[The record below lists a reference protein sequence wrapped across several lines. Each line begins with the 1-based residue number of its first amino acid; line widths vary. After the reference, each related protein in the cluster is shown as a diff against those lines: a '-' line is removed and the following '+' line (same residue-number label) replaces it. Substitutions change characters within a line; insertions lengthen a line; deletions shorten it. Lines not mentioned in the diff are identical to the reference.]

1 MNSISNSEVE
11 PEAPAAEYSAFKER
25 SVSKVLASLLPFL
38 KPYKARILLALSC
51 LAIAKLAN
59 LTLPWLMKH
68 LVDSMNV
75 EKKLMMLPVALLLS
89 YGLAR
94 LSMTLFTELRQII
107 FARVMARSSRSVMLK
122 VFSHLHSLSLRFHLN
137 RKTGG
142 VSRDVERGG
151 GAISDLLDW
160 TLYTILPTLFEVI
173 LVTTIFVVAYDIGFA
188 LITIATLIGY
198 IIWTFKVTEWRT
210 RFYRDAVDADSKA
223 SARAVDSLLN
233 FETVKYFNNE
243 KLEARR
249 YDESLQQMENA
260 TVKSLK
266 TLAVLNVGQSAIVG
280 LGVTAMMWRAS
291 QGVVDGSL
299 TIGDLVLV
307 NAYLLQLSAPL
318 NYLGMMYREVKQAMT
333 NIDRLF
339 GLLHEHQD
347 VKDKPDATIFKANNA
362 SIEFKQVN
370 FSYDPRREILQDL
383 SFFIPPG
390 KTLAV
395 VGHSGSGKSTI
406 TRLLYRFYDVNA
418 GSILING
425 MDIRDMSQDS
435 LRAHIGI
442 VPQDTV
448 LFNDDI
454 HYNIRYGRP
463 TASDEDIISAAKA
476 AQLHPFIS
484 HLPDGYQSSVGE
496 RGLKLS
502 GGEKQRVSIARALLK
517 NPPIMMFDE
526 ATSALDSASERAIQ
540 TELDQI
546 AIGRTTLIIAHR
558 LSTIMNAD
566 EIVVLEA
573 GRVIERGTHHA
584 LLNAKGHYAAM
595 WNLQQQSQAEE
606 TVFAD

>member
-1 MNSISNSEVE
+1 MNSIPNSDIV
-11 PEAPAAEYSAFKER
+11 PEATNTNYGVFQER

-38 KPYKARILLALSC
+38 KPYKARILLALGC
-51 LAIAKLAN
+51 LALAKVAN
-59 LTLPWLMKH
+59 LTLPWIMKQ
-68 LVDSMNV
+68 LVDSMNIKNSLLV
-75 EKKLMMLPVALLLS
+75 LPVALLMA

-94 LSMTLFTELRQII
+94 LTMTLFTELRQII
-107 FARVMARSSRSVMLK
+107 FARVMARSARHVMLK
-122 VFSHLHSLSLRFHLN
+122 VFRHLHSLSLRFHLN

-151 GAISDLLDW
+151 SAISDLLDW
-160 TLYTILPTLFEVI
+160 TLYTILPTLLEVT
-173 LVTTIFVVAYDIGFA
+173 LVTIIFVVAYDIGFA
-188 LITIATLIGY
+188 LITLVTLISY

-243 KLEARR
+243 KLEAKR
-249 YDESLQQMENA
+249 YDDSLQQMENA

-280 LGVTAMMWRAS
+280 LGVTLMMMRAS

-339 GLLHEHQD
+339 GLLHEHQE
-347 VKDKPDATIFKANNA
+347 VKDKPDAIVFQSDSA
-362 SIEFKQVN
+362 SIAFNHVN

-406 TRLLYRFYDVNA
+406 TRLMYRFYDVSA
-418 GSILING
+418 GSILINNI
-425 MDIRDMSQDS
+425 DIRDMSQDS

-463 TASDEDIISAAKA
+463 AASDEEIIAAAKA
-476 AQLHPFIS
+476 AQLHRFIS
-484 HLPDGYQSSVGE
+484 HLPDGYQTSVGE

-540 TELDQI
+540 NELDQI
-546 AIGRTTLIIAHR
+546 AMGRTTLIIAHR

-566 EIVVLEA
+566 EIIVLDA
-573 GRVIERGTHHA
+573 GRVIERGSHHS
-584 LLNAKGHYAAM
+584 LLNARGHYAAM
-595 WNLQQQSQAEE
+595 WNLQQQHQDEN
-606 TVFAD
+606 

>member
-1 MNSISNSEVE
+1 MNSIQNPDIV
-11 PEAPAAEYSAFKER
+11 PETTNTDYGAFQER

-51 LAIAKLAN
+51 LALAKVAN
-59 LTLPWLMKH
+59 LTLPWIMKQ
-68 LVDSMNV
+68 LVDSMNI
-75 EKKLMMLPVALLLS
+75 EKSLLVLPVALLMA

-94 LSMTLFTELRQII
+94 LTMTLFTELRQII
-107 FARVMARSSRSVMLK
+107 FARVMARSARHVMLK
-122 VFSHLHSLSLRFHLN
+122 VFRHLHSLSLRFHLN

-151 GAISDLLDW
+151 SAISDLLDW
-160 TLYTILPTLFEVI
+160 TLYTILPTLLEVT
-173 LVTTIFVVAYDIGFA
+173 LVTIIFVVAYDVGFA
-188 LITIATLIGY
+188 LITIATLVSY

-210 RFYRDAVDADSKA
+210 RFYRDAVEADSKA

-233 FETVKYFNNE
+233 FETIKYFNNE
-243 KLEARR
+243 KLEAKR
-249 YDESLQQMENA
+249 YDDSLQQMENA

-266 TLAVLNVGQSAIVG
+266 TLAILNVGQSAIVG
-280 LGVTAMMWRAS
+280 LGVTFMMMRAS
-291 QGVVDGSL
+291 QGVVNGSL

-339 GLLHEHQD
+339 GLLHEHQE
-347 VKDKPDATIFKANNA
+347 VKDKTDAVAFHADAA
-362 SIEFKQVN
+362 SIAFNHVN
-370 FSYDPRREILQDL
+370 FSYDPCREILHDL

-406 TRLLYRFYDVNA
+406 TRLMYRFYDVSA
-418 GSILING
+418 GSILINDV
-425 MDIRDMSQDS
+425 DIRDMSQDS

-463 TASDEDIISAAKA
+463 TANDEEIIAAAKS
-476 AQLHPFIS
+476 AQLHTFIS
-484 HLPDGYQSSVGE
+484 HLPDGYQTSVGE

-540 TELDQI
+540 NELDQI
-546 AIGRTTLIIAHR
+546 AMGRTTLIIAHR

-566 EIVVLEA
+566 EIIVLDA

-584 LLNAKGHYAAM
+584 LLNARSHYASM
-595 WNLQQQSQAEE
+595 WNLQQQHKDEN
-606 TVFAD
+606 

>member
-1 MNSISNSEVE
+1 MNSIPNSDIV
-11 PEAPAAEYSAFKER
+11 PEATSTDYSAFQER

-51 LAIAKLAN
+51 LALAKVAN
-59 LTLPWLMKH
+59 LTLPWIMKQ
-68 LVDSMNV
+68 LVDSMNI
-75 EKKLMMLPVALLLS
+75 EKSLLVLPVALLLS

-94 LSMTLFTELRQII
+94 LTMTLFTELRQII
-107 FARVMARSSRSVMLK
+107 FARVMARSARHVMLK
-122 VFSHLHSLSLRFHLN
+122 VFRHLHSLSLRFHLN

-151 GAISDLLDW
+151 SAISDLLDW
-160 TLYTILPTLFEVI
+160 TLYTILPTLLEVI
-173 LVTTIFVVAYDIGFA
+173 LVTIIFVVAYDIGFA
-188 LITIATLIGY
+188 LITLATLISY

-243 KLEARR
+243 KLEANR
-249 YDESLQQMENA
+249 YDDSLQQMENA

-266 TLAVLNVGQSAIVG
+266 TLAILNVGQSAIVG
-280 LGVTAMMWRAS
+280 LGVTFMMMRAS
-291 QGVVDGSL
+291 QGVVNGSL

-339 GLLHEHQD
+339 GLLHEHQE
-347 VKDKPDATIFKANNA
+347 VKDKPDATVFQADAA
-362 SIEFKQVN
+362 SIAFNHVN
-370 FSYDPRREILQDL
+370 FAYDPRREILQDL

-406 TRLLYRFYDVNA
+406 TRLMYRFYDVSA

-425 MDIRDMSQDS
+425 IDIRDMSQDS

-448 LFNDDI
+448 LFNDDV

-463 TASDEDIISAAKA
+463 TASDEEIIAAAKA
-476 AQLHPFIS
+476 AQLHTFIS
-484 HLPDGYQSSVGE
+484 HLPDGYQTSVGE

-540 TELDQI
+540 NELDQI

-566 EIVVLEA
+566 EIIVLDG

-584 LLNAKGHYAAM
+584 LLNARGHYAAM
-595 WNLQQQSQAEE
+595 WNLQQQHQDEN
-606 TVFAD
+606 

>member
-1 MNSISNSEVE
+1 MNSIPNSDIV
-11 PEAPAAEYSAFKER
+11 PETTNTNYGAFQER

-38 KPYKARILLALSC
+38 KPYKARILLALGC
-51 LAIAKLAN
+51 LALAKVAN
-59 LTLPWLMKH
+59 LTLPWIMKQ
-68 LVDSMNV
+68 LVDSMNIENSLLV
-75 EKKLMMLPVALLLS
+75 LPVALLMA

-94 LSMTLFTELRQII
+94 LTMTLFTELRQII
-107 FARVMARSSRSVMLK
+107 FARVMARSARHVMLK
-122 VFSHLHSLSLRFHLN
+122 VFRHLHSLSLRFHLN

-151 GAISDLLDW
+151 SAISDLLDW
-160 TLYTILPTLFEVI
+160 TLYTILPTLLEVT
-173 LVTTIFVVAYDIGFA
+173 LVTIIFVVAYDIGFA
-188 LITIATLIGY
+188 LITLVTLISY

-243 KLEARR
+243 KLEAKR
-249 YDESLQQMENA
+249 YDDSLQQMENA

-280 LGVTAMMWRAS
+280 LGVTLMMMRAS

-339 GLLHEHQD
+339 GLLHEHQE
-347 VKDKPDATIFKANNA
+347 VKDKPDAMVFQADSA
-362 SIEFKQVN
+362 SIAFNQVN

-390 KTLAV
+390 KTLAI

-406 TRLLYRFYDVNA
+406 TRLMYRFYDVSA
-418 GSILING
+418 GSILINNI
-425 MDIRDMSQDS
+425 DIRDMSQDS

-463 TASDEDIISAAKA
+463 AANDEEIIAAAKS
-476 AQLHPFIS
+476 AQLHRFIS
-484 HLPDGYQSSVGE
+484 HLPDGYQTSVGE

-540 TELDQI
+540 NELDQI
-546 AIGRTTLIIAHR
+546 AMGRTTLIIAHR

-566 EIVVLEA
+566 EIIVLDA
-573 GRVIERGTHHA
+573 GRVIERGSHHS
-584 LLNAKGHYAAM
+584 LLNARGHYAAM
-595 WNLQQQSQAEE
+595 WNLQQQHQDEN
-606 TVFAD
+606 

>member
-1 MNSISNSEVE
+1 MNSIPNSDIV
-11 PEAPAAEYSAFKER
+11 PEATSTDYSAFQER
-25 SVSKVLASLLPFL
+25 NVSKVLASLLPFL

-51 LAIAKLAN
+51 LALAKVAN
-59 LTLPWLMKH
+59 LTLPWIMKQ
-68 LVDSMNV
+68 LVDSMNI
-75 EKKLMMLPVALLLS
+75 EKSLLVLPVALLLS

-94 LSMTLFTELRQII
+94 LTMTLFTELRQII
-107 FARVMARSSRSVMLK
+107 FARVMARSARHVMLK
-122 VFSHLHSLSLRFHLN
+122 VFRHLHSLSLRFHLN

-151 GAISDLLDW
+151 SAISDLLDW
-160 TLYTILPTLFEVI
+160 TLYTILPTLLEVI
-173 LVTTIFVVAYDIGFA
+173 LVTIIFVVAYDIGFA
-188 LITIATLIGY
+188 LITLATLISY

-243 KLEARR
+243 KLEANR
-249 YDESLQQMENA
+249 YDDSLQQMENA

-266 TLAVLNVGQSAIVG
+266 TLAILNVGQSAIVG
-280 LGVTAMMWRAS
+280 LGVTFMMMRAS
-291 QGVVDGSL
+291 QGVVNGSL

-339 GLLHEHQD
+339 GLLHEHQE
-347 VKDKPDATIFKANNA
+347 VKDKPDATVFQADAA
-362 SIEFKQVN
+362 SIAFNHVN
-370 FSYDPRREILQDL
+370 FAYDPRREILQDL

-406 TRLLYRFYDVNA
+406 TRLMYRFYDVSA

-425 MDIRDMSQDS
+425 IDIRDMSQDS

-448 LFNDDI
+448 LFNDDV

-463 TASDEDIISAAKA
+463 TASDEEIIAAAKA
-476 AQLHPFIS
+476 AQLHTFIS
-484 HLPDGYQSSVGE
+484 HLPDGYQTSVGE

-540 TELDQI
+540 NELDQI

-566 EIVVLEA
+566 EIIVLDG

-584 LLNAKGHYAAM
+584 LLNARGHYAAM
-595 WNLQQQSQAEE
+595 WNLQQQHQDEN
-606 TVFAD
+606 

>member
-1 MNSISNSEVE
+1 MNSIPNSDIV
-11 PEAPAAEYSAFKER
+11 PEATNPDYSAFQER

-38 KPYKARILLALSC
+38 KPYKARILLALGC
-51 LAIAKLAN
+51 LALAKVAN
-59 LTLPWLMKH
+59 LTLPWIMKQ
-68 LVDSMNV
+68 LVDSMNI
-75 EKKLMMLPVALLLS
+75 EKSLLVLPVALLLS

-94 LSMTLFTELRQII
+94 LTMTLFTELRQII
-107 FARVMARSSRSVMLK
+107 FARVMARSARHVMLK
-122 VFSHLHSLSLRFHLN
+122 VFRHLHSLSLRFHLN

-151 GAISDLLDW
+151 SAISDLLDW
-160 TLYTILPTLFEVI
+160 TLYTILPTLLEVT
-173 LVTTIFVVAYDIGFA
+173 LVTIIFVVAYDIGFA
-188 LITIATLIGY
+188 LITLATLVCY
-198 IIWTFKVTEWRT
+198 IVWTFKVTEWRT

-243 KLEARR
+243 KLEAKR
-249 YDESLQQMENA
+249 YDDSLQQMENA

-266 TLAVLNVGQSAIVG
+266 TLAILNVGQSAIVG
-280 LGVTAMMWRAS
+280 LGVTFMMMRAS
-291 QGVVDGSL
+291 QGVVNGSL

-339 GLLHEHQD
+339 GLLHEHQE
-347 VKDKPDATIFKANNA
+347 VKDKPDAMVFQADAA
-362 SIEFKQVN
+362 SIAFNHVN

-406 TRLLYRFYDVNA
+406 TRLMYRFYDVSA
-418 GSILING
+418 GNILINDI
-425 MDIRDMSQDS
+425 DIRNMSQDS

-448 LFNDDI
+448 LFNDDV

-463 TASDEDIISAAKA
+463 TASDEEIIAAAKA
-476 AQLHPFIS
+476 AQLHTFIS
-484 HLPDGYQSSVGE
+484 HLPDGYQTSVGE

-540 TELDQI
+540 NELDQI

-566 EIVVLEA
+566 EIIVLDA

-584 LLNAKGHYAAM
+584 LLNARGHYAAM
-595 WNLQQQSQAEE
+595 WNLQQQNQEE
-606 TVFAD
+606 N